1 MTSRRRRRR
10 DKEAGPAGA
19 PVPLADVLAAR
30 LEQLAGSDMV
40 RACRAWNTVA
50 GEAVRAAA
58 SPARLS
64 RGTLTVACDSSVW
77 AQELTLM
84 APEILERMRDLDPD
98 VAVQR
103 LRFVTRSQD
112 R

>member
-1 MTSRRRRRR
+1 VTPRRRRRR
-10 DKEAGPAGA
+10 DDDEPGGA

-30 LEQLAGSDMV
+30 LDQLAGSDMV
-40 RACRAWNTVA
+40 RACRAWNDVA
-50 GEAVRAAA
+50 GEAIRAAA
-58 SPARLS
+58 SPTSLS
-64 RGTLTVACDSSVW
+64 RGTLTVACASSVW

-84 APEILERMRDLDPD
+84 APEILDRMRDRDPS
-98 VAVQR
+98 VEVQR